1 LTTFEQIF
9 VPPQLSEVVSDR
21 GWFGAM
27 IEAERALA
35 QAESLAGVIPAEA
48 AAAIAAACRPEQLDP
63 ADLAAQG
70 RSVGNPAEPLV
81 RALRDRVGGE
91 LGQFV
96 HWGATSQDIVDTAA
110 MLVTRRALGL
120 IVADL
125 DSVARA
131 CAALAE
137 RHRATPMA
145 ARTLL
150 QHAVPTTFG
159 LKAAGWLVAV
169 VDARGRLVRLRDE
182 RLAAQLGGAGGTLA
196 ALGDRGLEVLRLF
209 AAEVELAEPPLPWHS
224 ARGRVAEL
232 GVELAVTAGVLAK
245 VALDVALLSQTEV
258 AEVAEADG
266 GGSSTMPQKQNPVA
280 SALAAACA
288 RHAAGYA
295 SVLVGAL
302 PQEHER
308 AAGAWQAEWG
318 ALTGALSSAGG
329 AAAATARALE
339 GLEVDAARMRENL
352 DAGGGAVMAERLSF
366 LLAGRIGRTEAQK
379 RLAAA
384 ARRAAAAHRPLRD
397 ELSEDES
404 LQLEAEELET
414 ALDPATYLGSADTF
428 VERALEH
435 YREGVGT

>member
-1 LTTFEQIF
+1 LTFEQIF
-9 VPPQLSEVVSDR
+9 VPPELSEVVSDH
-21 GWFGAM
+21 GWLEAM
-27 IEAERALA
+27 LDAERALA
-35 QAESLAGVIPAEA
+35 AAESLAGVIPTEA
-48 AAAIAAACRPEQLDP
+48 AAAIAAACRPEQLD
-63 ADLAAQG
+63 AAELAAQG
-70 RSVGNPAEPLV
+70 RRVGNPAEPLV
-81 RALRDRVGGE
+81 RALRERVGGE
-91 LGQFV
+91 HAQFV

-110 MLVTRRALGL
+110 MLVARRALGL

-137 RHRATPMA
+137 RYRATPMA

-150 QHAVPTTFG
+150 QQAVPTTFG

-169 VDARGRLVRLRDE
+169 VEARGRLVRLRDD
-182 RLAAQLGGAGGTLA
+182 RLAAELGGAGGTLA
-196 ALGDRGLEVLRLF
+196 ALGDDGLEVLRLF
-209 AAEVELAEPPLPWHS
+209 AAELDLAEPPLPWHS

-266 GGSSTMPQKQNPVA
+266 GVSSTMPQKQNPIA
-280 SALAAACA
+280 SVLAAACA
-288 RHAAGYA
+288 RHAAGHA
-295 SVLVGAL
+295 SVLVSAL

-318 ALTGALSSAGG
+318 ALTGALASAGG

-352 DAGGGAVMAERLSF
+352 DASGGAVMAERLTF
-366 LLAGRIGRTEAQK
+366 LLARRIGRTEAHK

-384 ARRAAAAHRPLRD
+384 AKRAAAAHRSLRD

-404 LQLEAEELET
+404 LQLAAEELEA
-414 ALDPATYLGSADTF
+414 ALDPGTYLGSAEAL
-428 VERALEH
+428 VERALER
-435 YREGVGT
+435 YREEVRT